1 METSSVTSAF
11 FLIFSGAA
19 ALASIALYTRQPLI
33 IAYIA
38 LGALIGPYG
47 LSLVTDLQL
56 LADIGHIGIIFLL
69 FLLGLDMQ
77 PQALIATLRKSTVVG
92 LASSA
97 IFFALAFSV
106 ARVFIDSGVEA
117 TIVGVA
123 MMFSSTIIGIKLLPT
138 TVLHHR
144 HIGEMMIG
152 LLLLQDLL
160 AIIALVLLMASSGGQ
175 ESEAARRVL
184 AVLLALPALGAG
196 AWVAVRYVL
205 LPLLQRFDRFH
216 EYIFLLAI
224 GWCLGVAETA
234 HLIGLSAE
242 IGAFV
247 AGISIAT
254 SPISQYI
261 AANLKPLRD
270 FFLILFFFA
279 VGARFDLGMLAA
291 VWRPALALA
300 LLVLILKPVV
310 YRFLLKGVSERREL
324 AWDLGFRLGQA
335 SEFSLLIAYIALD
348 AGLIAVH
355 TSLTIQAA
363 TIITLLVSSY
373 IVVFNYPTPIAIT
386 ERLRRD

>member
-97 IFFALAFSV
+97 IFFAVAFSV

-160 AIIALVLLMASSGGQ
+160 AIIALVLLMASSGAQ
-175 ESEAARRVL
+175 ESEAARRIL

>member
-106 ARVFIDSGVEA
+106 ARVFIDSVVEA

-123 MMFSSTIIGIKLLPT
+123 MMFSSTILGIKLLPT

-160 AIIALVLLMASSGGQ
+160 AIIALVLLMASSGAQ
-175 ESEAARRVL
+175 ESEAARRIL

-300 LLVLILKPVV
+300 LLVLTLKPVV

-363 TIITLLVSSY
+363 TIITLLASSY
-373 IVVFNYPTPIAIT
+373 IVVFNYPTPIAIS